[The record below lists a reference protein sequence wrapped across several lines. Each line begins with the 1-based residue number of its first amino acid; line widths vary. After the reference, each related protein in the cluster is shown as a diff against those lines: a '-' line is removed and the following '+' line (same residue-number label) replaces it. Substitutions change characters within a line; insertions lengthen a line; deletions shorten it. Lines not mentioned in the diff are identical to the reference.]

1 MAQESI
7 TFRDL
12 TGLAKWLKIALGIL
26 VVATLLNGLSSL
38 LQIGLLEEVQRGVRI
53 AKGAAAANESRE
65 ALTGSVYLI
74 AYIATAILF
83 LRWTY
88 LTKKN
93 TTALGAS
100 GLAFSPGWSVG
111 YYFVPVLTLWK
122 PYQAL
127 KETFQASHPE
137 FRENWKGA
145 PRPGLLPLWWAIWL
159 INCFL
164 DQAIFRASIGAHTI
178 TELIAAS
185 GMNLLSTLI
194 DLPLVAV
201 VWVLVSTLQRWQ
213 TAKFELVGHAVTQ
226 RHAHIPIEIRAGAG
240 DSAPP

>member
-12 TGLAKWLKIALGIL
+12 TGLAKWLKFALGIFA
-26 VVATLLNGLSSL
+26 VATLLNGLSSL
-38 LQIGLLEEVQRGVRI
+38 LQIGLLDEVQRGVRI
-53 AKGAAAANESRE
+53 AKEDAAANEYIV
-65 ALTGSVYLI
+65 ALTLSIYLI
-74 AYIATAILF
+74 AYLATAILF

-93 TTALGAS
+93 TKALGAS
-100 GLAFSPGWSVG
+100 GLAFSPGRAVG
-111 YYFVPVLTLWK
+111 YYFVPVLSLWK

-159 INCFL
+159 INGFL
-164 DQAIFRASIGAHTI
+164 GQAIFLASIGADTI
-178 TELIAAS
+178 PEFIAAS
-185 GMNLLSTLI
+185 RMNLLSTLI
-194 DLPLVAV
+194 DLPLIAV

-213 TAKFELVGHAVTQ
+213 TAKFELVGRAVT
-226 RHAHIPIEIRAGAG
+226 
-240 DSAPP
+240 

>member
-1 MAQESI
+1 MARESI
-7 TFRDL
+7 AFRDL
-12 TGLAKWLKIALGIL
+12 RGLAKWLKIALGAL
-26 VVATLLNGLSSL
+26 ALATLLNGLSSS

-53 AKGAAAANESRE
+53 AKQAAAANELRE
-65 ALTGSVYLI
+65 ALTGSIYLI
-74 AYIATAILF
+74 ANVATAILF

-111 YYFVPVLTLWK
+111 YYFVPVLTFWK

-137 FRENWKGA
+137 FREKWKEA

-164 DQAIFRASIGAHTI
+164 GQAIFRASLGADTI
-178 TELIAAS
+178 PKFIAAS
-185 GMNLLSTLI
+185 GMTVLSTLI

-213 TAKFELVGHAVTQ
+213 IAKFERVGSSH
-226 RHAHIPIEIRAGAG
+226 
-240 DSAPP
+240 

>member
-122 PYQAL
+122 P
-127 KETFQASHPE
+127 
-137 FRENWKGA
+137 
-145 PRPGLLPLWWAIWL
+145 
-159 INCFL
+159 
-164 DQAIFRASIGAHTI
+164 
-178 TELIAAS
+178 
-185 GMNLLSTLI
+185 
-194 DLPLVAV
+194 
-201 VWVLVSTLQRWQ
+201 
-213 TAKFELVGHAVTQ
+213 
-226 RHAHIPIEIRAGAG
+226 
-240 DSAPP
+240 